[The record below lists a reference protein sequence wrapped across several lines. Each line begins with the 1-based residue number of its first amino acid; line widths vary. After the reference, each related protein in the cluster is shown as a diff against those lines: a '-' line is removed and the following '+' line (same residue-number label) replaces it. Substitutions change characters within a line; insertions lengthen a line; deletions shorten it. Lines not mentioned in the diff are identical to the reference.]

1 MITYVVGLGESD
13 ELLDGKRVAW
23 VLIRMHIE
31 GLFAILFLDVFNSG
45 IVVDSN
51 DFKGVKTLEGLH

>member
-23 VLIRMHIE
+23 VLIRMHPE
-31 GLFAILFLDVFNSG
+31 GLLAILFLDVSNSC
-45 IVVDSN
+45 IVGHSDNV
-51 DFKGVKTLEGLH
+51 KGVERLEGLH